1 MGMQNING
9 GLGFAATLDIDDF
22 NVSAD
27 AMERHVR
34 NISTNIQAEAAD
46 MEQSMLSFAQKG
58 AMYIQTYLA
67 GQGMMGLLSSIVQ
80 VRGQF
85 QQLEIAFGTML
96 GSEEKT
102 VMLMNQM
109 ANTAAKTPYD
119 LTGVAEGAK
128 QLLAY
133 GESVDKVNDTL
144 VRLGNIASGLSI
156 PLNDIVYLY
165 GTTMVQG
172 RLYAQDVRQFTGRG
186 IPLVKE
192 LAEMYGKT
200 ANEINDMVSAGK
212 IGFEDVQKVLYKL
225 TNEGGQFYNLMEKQS
240 ASLTGQISNLED
252 AWDSML
258 NRIGNANQ
266 GIFSDGISG
275 ATYLVENYQKIIDIL
290 KAVAL
295 GYGSVKAAIVLNT
308 LATKGYTGVA
318 LVDNTVRAAKVT
330 LMKAEAV
337 LTGETKAQV
346 QAMTAARTA
355 HVASLQAEMTAEEL
369 SNLNMKLRIATI
381 SQLLTAQQQEYLSNL
396 GLTTSSQGYEAAAM
410 QVLSVDQ
417 QLALKKIDLSSKS
430 ALYVTALEGEVAA
443 KRMSATASLEEQ
455 RASVKAAAAR
465 LEEAKQAAVA
475 ANAKVNTLYYE
486 IYMAKQNGETTK
498 VVTLQKKLE
507 AAEENKAISRKAA
520 LAASTDFYTKKK
532 ALEATATR
540 TSTAASAADT
550 SAKASQTAATGI
562 LSSVTHGLSA
572 AFKSLW
578 ATMLANPF
586 TALLS
591 LVGMAISAFM
601 IFKSNEEE
609 TMDAMGEFN
618 NTTGEQIAKLE
629 TYLRIVQSSSAG
641 TKVHKD
647 ALSKINEIAKEY
659 NQTLLT
665 ENDTLDQQEK
675 KYKAITTAIQETT
688 AEKIKAKYTEQALTE
703 MQKANAESLDN
714 LREAAKD
721 ATYKEITETIE
732 IVDGVSVLTNK
743 VVDVA
748 SGSIRGASGAVWDAV
763 ESMAL
768 DAANNLKNLT
778 GEAYTQAF
786 NQSLNNIVAL
796 VQKSTGASDKEMEAF
811 SENLSTY
818 LSSVSKS
825 ANNAQTQIDKVDK
838 QLDLF
843 FSKKPDATN
852 IVSSTDYVSM
862 SFEDLDKK
870 IKENQDEIDKLNAK
884 IIDPKTNPSKLD
896 ALKAK
901 LQELLGLQAQLNGA
915 VTTKTNNLNT
925 DEGIQARI
933 KALREENATLEY
945 GNKKRAE
952 NAKQI
957 LQLQEKMDRNNLTKT
972 KGRGGSRSGSGSAVN
987 SAEQLAQKQLE
998 AQRKLE
1004 DARIAIMQ
1012 DGYEKRKAMLDL
1024 EHKRKLDAIDKEEK
1038 ELEKARKKAGKGS
1051 LTNEEKQNFNERRKI
1066 ETKSYDTQST
1076 KLFDAEIEYRK
1087 KQYDSYWQWVRNVG
1101 VDTANEHFKDLIKEG
1116 TSFSVWVEQQI
1127 SALEAKKSASPGEFT
1142 DADANALNSLSIQKN
1157 EIIGAKSAMDLF
1169 RESLTKSIA
1178 EARTLAEKLQVV
1190 ANMKDKLVNG
1200 EFHLNQDETTTAA
1213 VQINQEDSK
1222 IQEEIQ
1228 NKLLSS
1234 FQTYEEKVTSIKQE
1248 HELLRNEAMKSGNA
1262 ERIKIINESEEEAL
1276 STLNA
1281 EMLKQSDA
1289 WKQLFEDLDALS
1301 ANELASLLKN
1311 IQDQLNNSDLKL
1323 SPVDYKALV
1332 DSLDKAR
1339 NTLIDKNPFKAI
1351 GQFYDSYIAAK
1362 KRLAEA
1368 KANVA
1373 NGKGNDKDV
1382 KEAETDMKKAAKGVT
1397 DSIKKVTDVASD
1409 CGNSLADMF
1418 DALGMDGLA
1427 SSLGTAT
1434 QVMGQLGNAAA
1445 SVGKIMS
1452 GDILGGATGMISA
1465 VTSVVSIFAKLHDAK
1480 YEKRIKSLQDDIDK
1494 LEASYS
1500 RLERAYDNTYWVFT
1514 DAEKQAYEKNLSL
1527 IQKQIDALEQER
1539 QLARKVWD
1547 FGKYATL
1554 TKQINELKDAMSK
1567 AKENGDMFTIYEEQ
1581 KRNLI
1586 QQQADIRQQI
1596 YNEKQ
1601 KKKTDNDRIKEWE
1614 TQIESINQKI
1624 EDLDKQMKET
1634 LAGTSVQSAIETF
1647 GDALVEAYC
1656 KGENAADALGEK
1668 TKEVLKKAVVDA
1680 LKRKFLAKAI
1690 NDAVDYLGEAMQDSV
1705 LTDEERSRFTFM
1717 VQQAGETFNNALA
1730 GIGDWIKNTEETSKD
1745 AATGAVQSLSE
1756 DTGGIIAGRMNA
1768 AIINQ
1773 GEQLA
1778 QLKLIAEYTKVL
1790 QGGGLIRL
1798 ESATVNMDYFNGG
1811 LDKIYAVSVDMT
1823 GIMRQHLEYQAQIAW
1838 NTAHSSETLDKI
1850 LKRMETDNRNSL
1862 LAYGIQ

>member
-266 GIFSDGISG
+266 GILSDGISG

-430 ALYVTALEGEVAA
+430 ALYITALEGEVAA

-550 SAKASQTAATGI
+550 AAKASQTAATGI

-703 MQKANAESLDN
+703 MQKANAESLDD

-796 VQKSTGASDKEMEAF
+796 VQKSTGASDNEMEAF

-843 FSKKPDATN
+843 FGKKPDATN

-870 IKENQDEIDKLNAK
+870 VRENQKDIDNLNQK
-884 IIDPKTNPSKLD
+884 IINPKLKPDQIDELKKKLSECV
-896 ALKAK
+896 ALRDK
-901 LQELLGLQAQLNGA
+901 LNGA
-915 VTTKTNNLNT
+915 VKTKTDNLNT
-925 DEGIQARI
+925 ENAITARI
-933 KALREENATLEY
+933 KQLKDERADVEINSKRYKELDKQIRKLQDKLPDTSKNAD
-945 GNKKRAE
+945 KKRQ
-952 NAKQI
+952 NAADKAQ
-957 LQLQEKMDRNNLTKT
+957 NNSDAL
-972 KGRGGSRSGSGSAVN
+972 V
-987 SAEQLAQKQLE
+987 QKQLE

-1024 EHKRKLDAIDKEEK
+1024 EHKRKIDAIDKEEK

-1051 LTNEEKQNFNERRKI
+1051 LTNEEKQNFNERRNL

-1116 TSFSVWVEQQI
+1116 TSFSAWVEQQI

-1157 EIIGAKSAMDLF
+1157 EITGAKSAMDLF

-1190 ANMKDKLVNG
+1190 ASMKDKLVNG

-1301 ANELASLLKN
+1301 SNELASLLKN

>member
-96 GSEEKT
+96 GSEEKA

-109 ANTAAKTPYD
+109 VNTAARTPFD

-133 GESVDKVNDTL
+133 GESADKVNDTL

-212 IGFEDVQKVLYKL
+212 IGFEDVQKVLNKL

-258 NRIGNANQ
+258 NEIGKANQ
-266 GIFSDGISG
+266 GIFADAISG
-275 ATYLVENYQKIIDIL
+275 ATYMVENYQKIIDIL

-295 GYGSVKAAIVLNT
+295 GYGSVKAGIVLNT

-337 LTGETKAQV
+337 LSGEAKAQV
-346 QAMTAARTA
+346 QAMTAARSA
-355 HVASLQAEMTAEEL
+355 HVASLQAEMSAEEL

-381 SQLLTAQQQEYLSNL
+381 TQLLTAQQQEYLSNL
-396 GLTTSSQGYEAAAM
+396 GLTTSSKGYEAAAL

-443 KRMSATASLEEQ
+443 KRMSASASLEEQ
-455 RASVKAAAAR
+455 RASVKAAAAK

-550 SAKASQTAATGI
+550 AAKASQTAATGI
-562 LSSVTHGLSA
+562 LSTVTHGLSA
-572 AFKSLW
+572 ALKSLW
-578 ATMLANPF
+578 ATMMANPF
-586 TALLS
+586 TALIS

-601 IFKSNEEE
+601 VFKSNEEE
-609 TMDAMGEFN
+609 TVDAMGEFN

-629 TYLRIVQSSSAG
+629 TYLRIVQNSSAG

-659 NQTLLT
+659 NQTLLS

-675 KYKAITTAIQETT
+675 KYKAITAAIQETT
-688 AEKIKAKYTEQALTE
+688 AEKIRAKYTEQAMAD
-703 MQKANAESLDN
+703 MQKENAKSLDD

-721 ATYKEITETIE
+721 ATYKEIQETIE

-748 SGSIRGASGAVWDAV
+748 SGSIRGAYAAVWDAV
-763 ESMAL
+763 EGMAL
-768 DAANNLKNLT
+768 ESANNLKGLT

-786 NQSLNNIVAL
+786 NQSLNNIVSK
-796 VQKSTGASDKEMEAF
+796 VKDSTKATDDEMNGFKESINKYFTDVVNATNKANETISKTDKA
-811 SENLSTY
+811 LSTFY
-818 LSSVSKS
+818 
-825 ANNAQTQIDKVDK
+825 
-838 QLDLF
+838 
-843 FSKKPDATN
+843 SKKPDQKA

-862 SFEDLDKK
+862 AFEDLDKK
-870 IKENQDEIDKLNAK
+870 IRETQSEIDSLNKKVINPKLKPDQVEELKKKLSECIELRDKLNGAIK
-884 IIDPKTNPSKLD
+884 SKTD
-896 ALKAK
+896 
-901 LQELLGLQAQLNGA
+901 
-915 VTTKTNNLNT
+915 NLNT
-925 DEGIQARI
+925 ENSITARI
-933 KALREENATLEY
+933 KQLKDERADVEINSKKYKELSEQIKKLQNKLPDTSKNAD
-945 GNKKRAE
+945 KKQQ
-952 NAKQI
+952 NAADQS
-957 LQLQEKMDRNNLTKT
+957 QNN
-972 KGRGGSRSGSGSAVN
+972 AD
-987 SAEQLAQKQLE
+987 ALAQKQLE
-998 AQRKLE
+998 SQRKLE

-1024 EHKRKLDAIDKEEK
+1024 EHKRNLDAIDKEEK
-1038 ELEKARKKAGKGS
+1038 ELAKARKKAGKGGLS
-1051 LTNEEKQNFNERRKI
+1051 TTEKQDFNERRKL
-1066 ETKSYDTQST
+1066 ETKSYDTAST
-1076 KLFDAEIEYRK
+1076 KLFDSEIEYRK
-1087 KQYDSYWQWVRNVG
+1087 KQYDAYWQWVRNVG

-1127 SALEAKKSASPGEFT
+1127 SALEAKKAASPGEFT
-1142 DADANALNSLSIQKN
+1142 DADANALNSLKIQKN
-1157 EIIGAKSAMDLF
+1157 EITGAKSAMDLF
-1169 RESLTKSIA
+1169 RDSLTKAIG
-1178 EARTLAEKLQVV
+1178 EARTLAEKLQAV
-1190 ANMKDKLVNG
+1190 ADMKERLVNG

-1228 NKLLSS
+1228 TKLLSS

-1262 ERIKIINESEEEAL
+1262 ERIKMINESEEEAL
-1276 STLNA
+1276 SALNA
-1281 EMLKQSDA
+1281 ELLKQSDA
-1289 WKQLFEDLDALS
+1289 WKQLFEDLDSLS
-1301 ANELASLLKN
+1301 ANELASLLQN
-1311 IQDQLNNSDLKL
+1311 IQNQLSNADLKL

-1339 NTLIDKNPFKAI
+1339 ETLISKNPFKAI
-1351 GQFYDSYIAAK
+1351 GQFYDSYVAAK

-1373 NGKGNDKDV
+1373 NGKGTDKEV

-1397 DSIKKVTDVASD
+1397 DSIKKVTDLASD
-1409 CGNSLADMF
+1409 CGDSLAGMF
-1418 DALGMDGLA
+1418 DALGMEGVA
-1427 SSLGTAT
+1427 SGLGTAT
-1434 QVMGQLGNAAA
+1434 QLMGQLGNAAA

-1465 VTSVVSIFAKLHDAK
+1465 VSSVVGIFAKLHDAK

-1500 RLERAYDNTYWVFT
+1500 RLERAYDNTFWVFT
-1514 DAEKQAYEKNLSL
+1514 DEEQQAYNKNLSL

-1547 FGKYATL
+1547 FGKYAQL

-1581 KRNLI
+1581 KKNLI

-1614 TQIESINQKI
+1614 SQIESITQQI

-1656 KGENAADALGEK
+1656 KGEDAADALGEK
-1668 TKEVLKKAVVDA
+1668 TKDVLKKAVVDA

-1717 VQQAGETFNNALA
+1717 VQQAGETFNNALS
-1730 GIGDWIKNTEETSKD
+1730 GIGDWIKDTEETSKD

-1798 ESATVNMDYFNGG
+1798 ETAYVSMDSVNGG
-1811 LDKIYAVSVDMT
+1811 LDKIYTVSIDLQ
-1823 GIMRQHLEYQAQIAW
+1823 GIMKQQLEYQAQIAY
-1838 NTAHSSETLDKI
+1838 NTANSSATLSKI

>member
-266 GIFSDGISG
+266 GILSDGISG

-430 ALYVTALEGEVAA
+430 ALYITALEGEVAA

-550 SAKASQTAATGI
+550 AAKASQTAATGI

-703 MQKANAESLDN
+703 MQKANAESLDD

-796 VQKSTGASDKEMEAF
+796 VQKSTGASDKEIEAF

-838 QLDLF
+838 QLNLF
-843 FSKKPDATN
+843 FGKKPDATK

-870 IKENQDEIDKLNAK
+870 VRENQKDIDNLNQK
-884 IIDPKTNPSKLD
+884 IINPKLKPDQIDELKKKLSECV
-896 ALKAK
+896 ALRDK
-901 LQELLGLQAQLNGA
+901 LNGA
-915 VTTKTNNLNT
+915 VKTKTDNLNT
-925 DEGIQARI
+925 ENAITARI
-933 KALREENATLEY
+933 KQLKDERADVEINSKRYKELDKQIRKLQDKLPDTSKNAD
-945 GNKKRAE
+945 KKRQ
-952 NAKQI
+952 NAADKAQ
-957 LQLQEKMDRNNLTKT
+957 NN
-972 KGRGGSRSGSGSAVN
+972 SDA
-987 SAEQLAQKQLE
+987 LAQKQLE

-1051 LTNEEKQNFNERRKI
+1051 LTNEEKQNFNERRKL

>member
-58 AMYIQTYLA
+58 AMYVQTYLA

-266 GIFSDGISG
+266 GILSDGISG

-430 ALYVTALEGEVAA
+430 ALYITALEGEVAA
-443 KRMSATASLEEQ
+443 KRKSATASLEEQ

-550 SAKASQTAATGI
+550 AAKASQTAATGI

-703 MQKANAESLDN
+703 MQKANAESLDD

-796 VQKSTGASDKEMEAF
+796 VQKSTGASDNEMEAF

-843 FSKKPDATN
+843 FGKKPDATN

-870 IKENQDEIDKLNAK
+870 VRENQKDIDNLNQK
-884 IIDPKTNPSKLD
+884 IINPKLKPDQIDELKKKLSECV
-896 ALKAK
+896 ALRDK
-901 LQELLGLQAQLNGA
+901 LNGA
-915 VTTKTNNLNT
+915 VKTKTDNLNT
-925 DEGIQARI
+925 ENAITARI
-933 KALREENATLEY
+933 KQLKDERADVEINSKRYKELDKQIRKLQDKLPDTSKNAD
-945 GNKKRAE
+945 KKRQ
-952 NAKQI
+952 NAADKAQ
-957 LQLQEKMDRNNLTKT
+957 NN
-972 KGRGGSRSGSGSAVN
+972 SDA
-987 SAEQLAQKQLE
+987 LAQKQLE

-1051 LTNEEKQNFNERRKI
+1051 LTNEEKQNFNERRKL

-1116 TSFSVWVEQQI
+1116 TSFSAWVEQQI

-1157 EIIGAKSAMDLF
+1157 EITGAKSAMDLF

-1190 ANMKDKLVNG
+1190 ASMKDKLVNG

-1248 HELLRNEAMKSGNA
+1248 HELLRNEAMKFGNA

-1301 ANELASLLKN
+1301 SNELASLLKN

>member
-1 MGMQNING
+1 MQNING

-266 GIFSDGISG
+266 GILSDGISG
-275 ATYLVENYQKIIDIL
+275 ATYLVKNYQKIIDIL

-430 ALYVTALEGEVAA
+430 ALYITALEGEVAA

-550 SAKASQTAATGI
+550 AAKASQTAATGI

-703 MQKANAESLDN
+703 MQKANAESLDD

-796 VQKSTGASDKEMEAF
+796 VQKSTGASDNEMEAF

-843 FSKKPDATN
+843 FGKKPDATN

-870 IKENQDEIDKLNAK
+870 VRENQKDIDNLNQK
-884 IIDPKTNPSKLD
+884 IINPKLKPDQIDELKKKLSECV
-896 ALKAK
+896 ALRDK
-901 LQELLGLQAQLNGA
+901 LNGA
-915 VTTKTNNLNT
+915 VKTKTDNLNT
-925 DEGIQARI
+925 ENAITARI
-933 KALREENATLEY
+933 KQLKDERADVEINSKRYKELDKQIRKLQDKLPDTSKNAD
-945 GNKKRAE
+945 KKRQ
-952 NAKQI
+952 NAADKAQ
-957 LQLQEKMDRNNLTKT
+957 NNSDAL
-972 KGRGGSRSGSGSAVN
+972 V
-987 SAEQLAQKQLE
+987 QKQLE

-1024 EHKRKLDAIDKEEK
+1024 EHKRKIDAIDKEEK

-1051 LTNEEKQNFNERRKI
+1051 LTNEEKQNFNERRKL

-1116 TSFSVWVEQQI
+1116 TSFSAWVEQQI

-1157 EIIGAKSAMDLF
+1157 EITGAKSAMDLF

-1190 ANMKDKLVNG
+1190 ASMKDKLVNG

-1301 ANELASLLKN
+1301 SNELASLLKN

>member
-266 GIFSDGISG
+266 GILSDGISG

-430 ALYVTALEGEVAA
+430 ALYITALEGEVAA

-550 SAKASQTAATGI
+550 AAKASQTAATGI

-703 MQKANAESLDN
+703 MQKANAESLDD

-796 VQKSTGASDKEMEAF
+796 VQKSTGASDNEMEAF

-843 FSKKPDATN
+843 FGKKPDATN

-870 IKENQDEIDKLNAK
+870 VRENQKDIDNLNQK
-884 IIDPKTNPSKLD
+884 IINPKLKPDQIDELKKKLSECV
-896 ALKAK
+896 ALRDK
-901 LQELLGLQAQLNGA
+901 LNGA
-915 VTTKTNNLNT
+915 VKTKTDNLNT
-925 DEGIQARI
+925 ENAITARI
-933 KALREENATLEY
+933 KQLKDERADVEINSKRYKELDKQIRKLQDKLPDTSKNAD
-945 GNKKRAE
+945 KKRQ
-952 NAKQI
+952 NAADKAQ
-957 LQLQEKMDRNNLTKT
+957 NNSDAL
-972 KGRGGSRSGSGSAVN
+972 V
-987 SAEQLAQKQLE
+987 QKQLE

-1051 LTNEEKQNFNERRKI
+1051 LTNEEKQNFNERRKL

-1116 TSFSVWVEQQI
+1116 TSFSAWVEQQI

-1157 EIIGAKSAMDLF
+1157 EITGAKSAMDLF

-1190 ANMKDKLVNG
+1190 ASMKDKLVNG

-1301 ANELASLLKN
+1301 SNELASLLKN

-1373 NGKGNDKDV
+1373 NGKGNEKDV

>member
-266 GIFSDGISG
+266 GILSDGISG

-430 ALYVTALEGEVAA
+430 ALYITALEGEVAA

-550 SAKASQTAATGI
+550 AAKASQTAATGI

-703 MQKANAESLDN
+703 MQKANAESLDD

-748 SGSIRGASGAVWDAV
+748 SGSIRGAYGAIWDAV

-768 DAANNLKNLT
+768 DAANNLKHLT

-786 NQSLNNIVAL
+786 NESLNKIIANV
-796 VQKSTGASDKEMEAF
+796 KNSTKASDSEMEAF

-818 LSSVSKS
+818 LSSVSNS
-825 ANNAQTQIDKVDK
+825 AINAQTQIDKVDK
-838 QLDLF
+838 QLNLF
-843 FSKKPDATN
+843 FGKKPDATN

-870 IKENQDEIDKLNAK
+870 VRENQKDIDNLNQK
-884 IIDPKTNPSKLD
+884 IINPKLKPDQIDELKKKLSECV
-896 ALKAK
+896 ALRDK
-901 LQELLGLQAQLNGA
+901 LNGA
-915 VTTKTNNLNT
+915 VKTKTDNLNT
-925 DEGIQARI
+925 ENAITARI
-933 KALREENATLEY
+933 KQLKDERADVEINSKRYKELDKQIRKLQDKLPDTSKNAD
-945 GNKKRAE
+945 KKRQ
-952 NAKQI
+952 NAADKAQ
-957 LQLQEKMDRNNLTKT
+957 NNSDAL
-972 KGRGGSRSGSGSAVN
+972 V
-987 SAEQLAQKQLE
+987 QKQLE

-1051 LTNEEKQNFNERRKI
+1051 LTNEEKQNFNERRKL

-1116 TSFSVWVEQQI
+1116 TSFSAWVEQQI

-1157 EIIGAKSAMDLF
+1157 EITGAKSAMDLF

-1190 ANMKDKLVNG
+1190 ASMKDKLVNG

-1465 VTSVVSIFAKLHDAK
+1465 VTSVVGIFAKLHDAK

-1614 TQIESINQKI
+1614 TQIESINQQI

>member
-96 GSEEKT
+96 GSEEKA

-109 ANTAAKTPYD
+109 VNTAARTPFD

-133 GESVDKVNDTL
+133 GESADKVNDTL

-212 IGFEDVQKVLYKL
+212 IGFEDVQKVLNKL

-258 NRIGNANQ
+258 NEIGKANQ
-266 GIFSDGISG
+266 GIFADAISG
-275 ATYLVENYQKIIDIL
+275 ATYMVENYQKIIDIL

-295 GYGSVKAAIVLNT
+295 GYGSVKAGIVLNT

-337 LTGETKAQV
+337 LSGEAKAQV
-346 QAMTAARTA
+346 QAMTAARSA
-355 HVASLQAEMTAEEL
+355 HVASLQAEMSAEEL

-381 SQLLTAQQQEYLSNL
+381 TQLLTAQQQEYLSNL
-396 GLTTSSQGYEAAAM
+396 GLTTSSKGYEAAAL

-443 KRMSATASLEEQ
+443 KRMSASASLEEQ
-455 RASVKAAAAR
+455 RASVKAAAAK

-550 SAKASQTAATGI
+550 AAKASQTAATGI
-562 LSSVTHGLSA
+562 LSTVTHGLSA
-572 AFKSLW
+572 ALKSLW
-578 ATMLANPF
+578 ATMMANPF
-586 TALLS
+586 TALIS

-601 IFKSNEEE
+601 VFKSNEEE
-609 TMDAMGEFN
+609 TVDAMGEFN

-629 TYLRIVQSSSAG
+629 TYLRIVQNSSAG

-659 NQTLLT
+659 NQTLLS

-675 KYKAITTAIQETT
+675 KYKAITAAIQETT
-688 AEKIKAKYTEQALTE
+688 AEKIRAKYTEQAMAD
-703 MQKANAESLDN
+703 MQKENAKSLDD

-721 ATYKEITETIE
+721 ATYKEIQETIE

-748 SGSIRGASGAVWDAV
+748 SGSIRGASAAVWDAV
-763 ESMAL
+763 EGMAL
-768 DAANNLKNLT
+768 ESANNLKGLT

-786 NQSLNNIVAL
+786 NQSLNNIVSK
-796 VQKSTGASDKEMEAF
+796 VKDSTKATDDEMNGFKESINKYFTDVVNATNKANETISKTDKA
-811 SENLSTY
+811 LSTFY
-818 LSSVSKS
+818 
-825 ANNAQTQIDKVDK
+825 
-838 QLDLF
+838 
-843 FSKKPDATN
+843 SKKPDQKA

-862 SFEDLDKK
+862 AFEDLDKK
-870 IKENQDEIDKLNAK
+870 IRETQSEIDSLNKKVINPKLKPDQVEELKKKLSECIELRDKLNGAIK
-884 IIDPKTNPSKLD
+884 SKTD
-896 ALKAK
+896 
-901 LQELLGLQAQLNGA
+901 
-915 VTTKTNNLNT
+915 NLNT
-925 DEGIQARI
+925 ENSITARI
-933 KALREENATLEY
+933 KQLKDERADVEINSKKYKELSEQIKKLQNKLPDTSKNAD
-945 GNKKRAE
+945 KKQQ
-952 NAKQI
+952 NAADQS
-957 LQLQEKMDRNNLTKT
+957 QNN
-972 KGRGGSRSGSGSAVN
+972 AD
-987 SAEQLAQKQLE
+987 ALAQKQLE
-998 AQRKLE
+998 SQRKLE

-1024 EHKRKLDAIDKEEK
+1024 EHKRNLDAIDKEEK
-1038 ELEKARKKAGKGS
+1038 ELAKARKKAGKGGLS
-1051 LTNEEKQNFNERRKI
+1051 TTEKQDFNERRKL
-1066 ETKSYDTQST
+1066 ETKSYDTAST
-1076 KLFDAEIEYRK
+1076 KLFDSEIEYRK
-1087 KQYDSYWQWVRNVG
+1087 KQYDAYWQWVRNVG

-1127 SALEAKKSASPGEFT
+1127 SALEAKKAASPGEFT
-1142 DADANALNSLSIQKN
+1142 DADANALNSLKIQKN
-1157 EIIGAKSAMDLF
+1157 EITGAKSAMDLF
-1169 RESLTKSIA
+1169 RDSLTKAIG
-1178 EARTLAEKLQVV
+1178 EARTLAEKLQAV
-1190 ANMKDKLVNG
+1190 ADMKERLVNG

-1228 NKLLSS
+1228 TKLLSS

-1262 ERIKIINESEEEAL
+1262 ERIKMINESEEEAL
-1276 STLNA
+1276 SALNA
-1281 EMLKQSDA
+1281 ELLKQSDA
-1289 WKQLFEDLDALS
+1289 WKQLFEDLDSLS
-1301 ANELASLLKN
+1301 ANELASLLQN
-1311 IQDQLNNSDLKL
+1311 IQNQLSNADLKL

-1339 NTLIDKNPFKAI
+1339 ETLISKNPFKAI
-1351 GQFYDSYIAAK
+1351 GQFYDSYVAAK

-1373 NGKGNDKDV
+1373 NGKGTDKEV

-1397 DSIKKVTDVASD
+1397 DSIKKVTDLASD
-1409 CGNSLADMF
+1409 CGDSLAGMF
-1418 DALGMDGLA
+1418 DALGMDSVA
-1427 SSLGTAT
+1427 SGLGTAT
-1434 QVMGQLGNAAA
+1434 QLMGQLGNAAA

-1465 VTSVVSIFAKLHDAK
+1465 VSSVVGIFAKLHDAK

-1500 RLERAYDNTYWVFT
+1500 RLERAYDNTFWVFT
-1514 DAEKQAYEKNLSL
+1514 DEEQQAYNKNLSL

-1547 FGKYATL
+1547 FGKYAQL

-1581 KRNLI
+1581 KKNLI

-1614 TQIESINQKI
+1614 SQIESITQQI

-1656 KGENAADALGEK
+1656 KGEDAADALGEK
-1668 TKEVLKKAVVDA
+1668 TKDVLKKAVVDA

-1730 GIGDWIKNTEETSKD
+1730 GIGDWIKDTEETSKD

-1798 ESATVNMDYFNGG
+1798 ETAYVSMDSVNGG
-1811 LDKIYAVSVDMT
+1811 LDKIYTVSIDLQ
-1823 GIMRQHLEYQAQIAW
+1823 GIMKQQLEYQAQIAY
-1838 NTAHSSETLDKI
+1838 NTANSSATLSKI

>member
-266 GIFSDGISG
+266 GILSDGISG

-430 ALYVTALEGEVAA
+430 ALYITALEGEVAA

-550 SAKASQTAATGI
+550 AAKASQTAATGI

-703 MQKANAESLDN
+703 MQKANAESLDD

-796 VQKSTGASDKEMEAF
+796 VQKSTGASDNEMEAF

-843 FSKKPDATN
+843 FGKKPDATN

-870 IKENQDEIDKLNAK
+870 VRENQKDIDNLNQK
-884 IIDPKTNPSKLD
+884 IINPKLKPDQIDELKKKLSECV
-896 ALKAK
+896 ALRDK
-901 LQELLGLQAQLNGA
+901 LNGA
-915 VTTKTNNLNT
+915 VKTKTDNLNT
-925 DEGIQARI
+925 ENAITARI
-933 KALREENATLEY
+933 KQLKDERADVEINSKRYKELDKQIRKLQDKLPDTSKNAD
-945 GNKKRAE
+945 KKRQ
-952 NAKQI
+952 NAADKAQ
-957 LQLQEKMDRNNLTKT
+957 NNSDAL
-972 KGRGGSRSGSGSAVN
+972 V
-987 SAEQLAQKQLE
+987 QKQLE

-1024 EHKRKLDAIDKEEK
+1024 EHKRKIDAIDKEEK

-1051 LTNEEKQNFNERRKI
+1051 LTNEEKQNFNERRKL

-1157 EIIGAKSAMDLF
+1157 EITGAKSAMDLF

-1190 ANMKDKLVNG
+1190 ASMKDKLVNG

-1301 ANELASLLKN
+1301 SNELASLLKN

>member
-96 GSEEKT
+96 GSEEKA

-109 ANTAAKTPYD
+109 VNTAARTPFD

-133 GESVDKVNDTL
+133 GESADKVNDTL

-212 IGFEDVQKVLYKL
+212 IGFEDVQKVLNKL

-258 NRIGNANQ
+258 NEIGKANQ
-266 GIFSDGISG
+266 GIFADAISG
-275 ATYLVENYQKIIDIL
+275 ATYMVENYQKIIDIL

-295 GYGSVKAAIVLNT
+295 GYGSVKAGIVLNT

-337 LTGETKAQV
+337 LSGEAKAQV
-346 QAMTAARTA
+346 QAMTAARSA
-355 HVASLQAEMTAEEL
+355 HVASLQAEMSAEEL

-381 SQLLTAQQQEYLSNL
+381 TQLLTAQQQEYLSNL
-396 GLTTSSQGYEAAAM
+396 GLTTSSKGYEAAAL

-443 KRMSATASLEEQ
+443 KRMSASASLEEQ
-455 RASVKAAAAR
+455 RASVKAAAAK

-550 SAKASQTAATGI
+550 AAKASQTAATGI
-562 LSSVTHGLSA
+562 LSTVTHGLSA
-572 AFKSLW
+572 ALKSLW
-578 ATMLANPF
+578 ATMMANPF

-601 IFKSNEEE
+601 VFKTNEEE
-609 TMDAMGEFN
+609 TVDAMGEFN

-659 NQTLLT
+659 NQTLLS

-675 KYKAITTAIQETT
+675 KYKAITAAIQETT
-688 AEKIKAKYTEQALTE
+688 AEKIRAKYTEQAMAD
-703 MQKANAESLDN
+703 MQKENAKSLDDF
-714 LREAAKD
+714 REAAKD
-721 ATYKEITETIE
+721 ATYKEIQETIE

-748 SGSIRGASGAVWDAV
+748 SGSIRGASAAVWDAV
-763 ESMAL
+763 EGMAL
-768 DAANNLKNLT
+768 ESANNLKGLT

-786 NQSLNNIVAL
+786 NQSLNNIVSL
-796 VQKSTGASDKEMEAF
+796 VQKSTGASDKEIEAF
-811 SENLSTY
+811 SENISNY
-818 LSSVSKS
+818 LSNVTNS
-825 ANNAQTQIDKVDK
+825 ANKAQSQIDKVDR
-838 QLDLF
+838 QLNLF
-843 FSKKPDATN
+843 FGKKPETN
-852 IVSSTDYVSM
+852 NIASSTDYVSM

-870 IKENQDEIDKLNAK
+870 IRETQKDIDNLNKK
-884 IIDPKTNPSKLD
+884 IINPK
-896 ALKAK
+896 LKQDQVDELKKK
-901 LQELLGLQAQLNGA
+901 LQECVSLRDKLNGA
-915 VTTKTNNLNT
+915 VQKKTEKLDSNEEIQNRIKTLT
-925 DEGIQARI
+925 DEYNRTSYQNPQ
-933 KALREENATLEY
+933 E
-945 GNKKRAE
+945 AE
-952 NAKQI
+952 RLKKQI
-957 LQLQEKMDRNNLTKT
+957 KSLQKILEKHSLNYEKKSEKQADQSQNN
-972 KGRGGSRSGSGSAVN
+972 AD
-987 SAEQLAQKQLE
+987 ALAQKQLE
-998 AQRKLE
+998 SQRKLE

-1024 EHKRKLDAIDKEEK
+1024 EHKRNLDAIDKEEK
-1038 ELEKARKKAGKGS
+1038 ELAKARKKAGKGGLS
-1051 LTNEEKQNFNERRKI
+1051 TTEKQDFNERRKL
-1066 ETKSYDTQST
+1066 ETKSYDTEST
-1076 KLFDAEIEYRK
+1076 KLFDSEIEYRK
-1087 KQYDSYWQWVRNVG
+1087 KQYDAYWQWVRNVG

-1127 SALEAKKSASPGEFT
+1127 SALEAKKAASPGEFT
-1142 DADANALNSLSIQKN
+1142 DADANALNSLKIQKN
-1157 EIIGAKSAMDLF
+1157 EITGAKSAMDLF
-1169 RESLTKSIA
+1169 RDSLTKAIG
-1178 EARTLAEKLQVV
+1178 EARTLAEKLQAV
-1190 ANMKDKLVNG
+1190 ADMKERLVNG

-1228 NKLLSS
+1228 TKLLSS

-1262 ERIKIINESEEEAL
+1262 ERIKMINESEEEAL
-1276 STLNA
+1276 SALNA
-1281 EMLKQSDA
+1281 ELLKQSDA
-1289 WKQLFEDLDALS
+1289 WKQLFEDLDSLS
-1301 ANELASLLKN
+1301 ANELASLLQN
-1311 IQDQLNNSDLKL
+1311 IQKQLSNADLKL

-1339 NTLIDKNPFKAI
+1339 ETLISKNPFKAI
-1351 GQFYDSYIAAK
+1351 GQFYDSYVAAK

-1373 NGKGNDKDV
+1373 NGKGTDKEV

-1397 DSIKKVTDVASD
+1397 DSIKKVTDIASD
-1409 CGNSLADMF
+1409 CGDSLAGMF
-1418 DALGMDGLA
+1418 DALGMDGVA
-1427 SSLGTAT
+1427 SGLGTAT
-1434 QVMGQLGNAAA
+1434 QLMGQLGNAAA

-1465 VTSVVSIFAKLHDAK
+1465 VSSVVGIFAKLHDAK

-1500 RLERAYDNTYWVFT
+1500 RLERAYDNTFWVFT
-1514 DAEKQAYEKNLSL
+1514 DEEQQAYNKNLSL

-1547 FGKYATL
+1547 FGKYAQL

-1581 KRNLI
+1581 KKNLI

-1614 TQIESINQKI
+1614 SQIESITQQI

-1656 KGENAADALGEK
+1656 KGEDAADALGEK
-1668 TKEVLKKAVVDA
+1668 TKDVLKKAVVDA

-1730 GIGDWIKNTEETSKD
+1730 GIGDWIKDTEETSKD

-1798 ESATVNMDYFNGG
+1798 ETAYVSMDSVNGG
-1811 LDKIYAVSVDMT
+1811 LDKIYTVSIDLQ
-1823 GIMRQHLEYQAQIAW
+1823 GIMKQQLEYQAQIAY
-1838 NTAHSSETLDKI
+1838 NTANSSATLNKI

>member
-1 MGMQNING
+1 MQNING

-266 GIFSDGISG
+266 GILSDGISG

-430 ALYVTALEGEVAA
+430 ALYITALEGEVAA

-550 SAKASQTAATGI
+550 AAKASQTAATGI

-703 MQKANAESLDN
+703 MQKANAESLDD

-796 VQKSTGASDKEMEAF
+796 VQKSTGASDNEMEAF

-843 FSKKPDATN
+843 FGKKPDATN

-870 IKENQDEIDKLNAK
+870 VRENQKDIDNLNQK
-884 IIDPKTNPSKLD
+884 IINPKLKPDQIDELKKKLSECV
-896 ALKAK
+896 ALRDK
-901 LQELLGLQAQLNGA
+901 LNGA
-915 VTTKTNNLNT
+915 VKTKTDNLNT
-925 DEGIQARI
+925 ENAITARI
-933 KALREENATLEY
+933 KQLKDERADVEINSKRYKELDKQIRKLQDKLPDTSKNAD
-945 GNKKRAE
+945 KKRQ
-952 NAKQI
+952 NAADKAQ
-957 LQLQEKMDRNNLTKT
+957 NNSDAL
-972 KGRGGSRSGSGSAVN
+972 V
-987 SAEQLAQKQLE
+987 QKQLE

-1024 EHKRKLDAIDKEEK
+1024 EHKRKIDAIDKEEK

-1051 LTNEEKQNFNERRKI
+1051 LTNEEKQNFNERRKL

-1157 EIIGAKSAMDLF
+1157 EITGAKSAMDLF

-1190 ANMKDKLVNG
+1190 ASMKDKLVNG

-1301 ANELASLLKN
+1301 SNELASLLKN

-1756 DTGGIIAGRMNA
+1756 DTGGIIAGRINA

>member
-1 MGMQNING
+1 MQNING

-266 GIFSDGISG
+266 GILSDGISG

-430 ALYVTALEGEVAA
+430 ALYITALEGEVAA

-550 SAKASQTAATGI
+550 AAKASQTAATGI

-703 MQKANAESLDN
+703 MQKANAESLDD

-796 VQKSTGASDKEMEAF
+796 VQKSTGASDNEMEAF

-843 FSKKPDATN
+843 FGKKPDATN

-870 IKENQDEIDKLNAK
+870 VRENQKDIDNLNQK
-884 IIDPKTNPSKLD
+884 IINPKLKPDQIDELKKKLSECV
-896 ALKAK
+896 ALRDK
-901 LQELLGLQAQLNGA
+901 LNGA
-915 VTTKTNNLNT
+915 VKTKTDNLNT
-925 DEGIQARI
+925 ENAITARI
-933 KALREENATLEY
+933 KQLKDERADVEINSKRYKELDKQIRKLQDKLPDTSKNAD
-945 GNKKRAE
+945 KKRQ
-952 NAKQI
+952 NAADKAQ
-957 LQLQEKMDRNNLTKT
+957 NNSDAL
-972 KGRGGSRSGSGSAVN
+972 V
-987 SAEQLAQKQLE
+987 QKQLE

-1024 EHKRKLDAIDKEEK
+1024 EHKRKIDAIDKEEK

-1051 LTNEEKQNFNERRKI
+1051 LTNEEKQNFNERRKL

-1116 TSFSVWVEQQI
+1116 TSFSAWVEQQI

-1157 EIIGAKSAMDLF
+1157 EITGAKSAMDLF

-1190 ANMKDKLVNG
+1190 ASMKDKLVNG

-1301 ANELASLLKN
+1301 SNELASLLKN

>member
-266 GIFSDGISG
+266 GILSDGISG

-430 ALYVTALEGEVAA
+430 ALYITALEGEVAA

-550 SAKASQTAATGI
+550 AAKASQTAATGI

-703 MQKANAESLDN
+703 MQKANAESLDD

-796 VQKSTGASDKEMEAF
+796 VQKSTGASDNEMEAF

-843 FSKKPDATN
+843 FGKKPDATN

-870 IKENQDEIDKLNAK
+870 VRENQKDIDNLNQK
-884 IIDPKTNPSKLD
+884 IINPKLKPDQIDELKKKLSECV
-896 ALKAK
+896 ALRDK
-901 LQELLGLQAQLNGA
+901 LNGA
-915 VTTKTNNLNT
+915 VKTKTDNLNT
-925 DEGIQARI
+925 ENAITARI
-933 KALREENATLEY
+933 KQLKDERADVEINSKRYKELDKQIRKLQDKLPDTSKNAD
-945 GNKKRAE
+945 KKRQ
-952 NAKQI
+952 NAADKAQ
-957 LQLQEKMDRNNLTKT
+957 NNSDAL
-972 KGRGGSRSGSGSAVN
+972 V
-987 SAEQLAQKQLE
+987 QKQLE

-1024 EHKRKLDAIDKEEK
+1024 EHKRKIDAIDKEEK

-1051 LTNEEKQNFNERRKI
+1051 LTNEEKQNFNERRKL

-1116 TSFSVWVEQQI
+1116 TSFSAWVEQQI

-1157 EIIGAKSAMDLF
+1157 EITGAKSAMDLF

-1190 ANMKDKLVNG
+1190 ASMKDKLVNG

-1301 ANELASLLKN
+1301 SNELASLLKN

>member
-266 GIFSDGISG
+266 GILSDGISG

-430 ALYVTALEGEVAA
+430 ALYITALEGEVAA

-550 SAKASQTAATGI
+550 AAKASQTAATGI

-703 MQKANAESLDN
+703 MQKANAESLDD

-796 VQKSTGASDKEMEAF
+796 VQKSTGASDNEMEAF

-843 FSKKPDATN
+843 FGKKPDATN

-870 IKENQDEIDKLNAK
+870 VRENQKDIDNLNQK
-884 IIDPKTNPSKLD
+884 IINPKLKPDQIDELKKKLSECV
-896 ALKAK
+896 ALRDK
-901 LQELLGLQAQLNGA
+901 LNGA
-915 VTTKTNNLNT
+915 VKTKTDNLNT
-925 DEGIQARI
+925 ENAITARI
-933 KALREENATLEY
+933 KQLKDERADVEINSKRYKELDKQIRKLQDKLPDTSKNAD
-945 GNKKRAE
+945 KKRQ
-952 NAKQI
+952 NAADKAQ
-957 LQLQEKMDRNNLTKT
+957 NNSDAL
-972 KGRGGSRSGSGSAVN
+972 V
-987 SAEQLAQKQLE
+987 QKQLE

-1024 EHKRKLDAIDKEEK
+1024 EHKRKIDAIDKEEK

-1051 LTNEEKQNFNERRKI
+1051 LTNEEKQNFNERRKL

-1116 TSFSVWVEQQI
+1116 TSFSAWVEQQI

-1157 EIIGAKSAMDLF
+1157 EITGAKSAMDLF

-1190 ANMKDKLVNG
+1190 ASMKDKLVNG

-1465 VTSVVSIFAKLHDAK
+1465 VTSVVGIFAKLHDAK

-1547 FGKYATL
+1547 FGKYAKL

-1614 TQIESINQKI
+1614 TQIESINQQI

>member
-550 SAKASQTAATGI
+550 AAKASQTAATGI

-703 MQKANAESLDN
+703 MQKANAESLDD

-748 SGSIRGASGAVWDAV
+748 SGSIRGAYGAVWDAV

-768 DAANNLKNLT
+768 DAANNLKHLT

-786 NQSLNNIVAL
+786 NESLNKIIANV
-796 VQKSTGASDKEMEAF
+796 KNSTKASDSEMEAF

-818 LSSVSKS
+818 LSSVSNS
-825 ANNAQTQIDKVDK
+825 AINAQTQIDKVDK
-838 QLDLF
+838 QLNLF
-843 FSKKPDATN
+843 FGKKPDATN

-870 IKENQDEIDKLNAK
+870 VRENQKDIDNLNQK
-884 IIDPKTNPSKLD
+884 IINPKLKPDQIDELKKKLSECV
-896 ALKAK
+896 ALRDK
-901 LQELLGLQAQLNGA
+901 LNGA
-915 VTTKTNNLNT
+915 VKTKTDNLNT
-925 DEGIQARI
+925 ENAITARI
-933 KALREENATLEY
+933 KQLKDERADVEINSKKYKELDKQIRKLQDKLPDTSKNAD
-945 GNKKRAE
+945 KKRQ
-952 NAKQI
+952 NAADKAQ
-957 LQLQEKMDRNNLTKT
+957 NN
-972 KGRGGSRSGSGSAVN
+972 SDA
-987 SAEQLAQKQLE
+987 LAQKQLE

-1051 LTNEEKQNFNERRKI
+1051 LTNEEKQNFNERRKL

-1157 EIIGAKSAMDLF
+1157 EITGAKSAMDLF

-1190 ANMKDKLVNG
+1190 ASMKDKLVNG

-1614 TQIESINQKI
+1614 TQIESINQQI

>member
-1 MGMQNING
+1 MQNING

-266 GIFSDGISG
+266 GILSDGISG

-430 ALYVTALEGEVAA
+430 ALYITALEGEVAA

-550 SAKASQTAATGI
+550 AAKASQTAATGI

-703 MQKANAESLDN
+703 MQKANAESLDD

-748 SGSIRGASGAVWDAV
+748 SGSIRGAYGAVWDAV

-786 NQSLNNIVAL
+786 NESLNKIIANV
-796 VQKSTGASDKEMEAF
+796 KNSTKASDSEMEAF

-818 LSSVSKS
+818 LSSVSNS
-825 ANNAQTQIDKVDK
+825 AINAQTQIDKVDK
-838 QLDLF
+838 QLNLF
-843 FSKKPDATN
+843 FGKKPDATK

-870 IKENQDEIDKLNAK
+870 VRENQKDIDNLNQK
-884 IIDPKTNPSKLD
+884 IINPKLKPDQIDELKKKLSECV
-896 ALKAK
+896 ALRDK
-901 LQELLGLQAQLNGA
+901 LNGA
-915 VTTKTNNLNT
+915 VKTKTDNLNT
-925 DEGIQARI
+925 ENAITARI
-933 KALREENATLEY
+933 KQLKDERADVEINSKRYKELDKQIRKLQDKLPDTSKNAD
-945 GNKKRAE
+945 KKRQ
-952 NAKQI
+952 NAADKAQ
-957 LQLQEKMDRNNLTKT
+957 NN
-972 KGRGGSRSGSGSAVN
+972 SDA
-987 SAEQLAQKQLE
+987 LAQKQLE

-1051 LTNEEKQNFNERRKI
+1051 LTNEEKQNFNERRKL

-1116 TSFSVWVEQQI
+1116 TSFSAWVEQQI

-1157 EIIGAKSAMDLF
+1157 EITGAKSAMDLF

-1527 IQKQIDALEQER
+1527 IQKHIDALEQER

>member
-266 GIFSDGISG
+266 GILSDGISG

-430 ALYVTALEGEVAA
+430 ALYITALEGEVAA

-550 SAKASQTAATGI
+550 AAKASQTAATGI

-703 MQKANAESLDN
+703 MQKANAESLDD

-748 SGSIRGASGAVWDAV
+748 SGSIRGAYGAVWDAV

-768 DAANNLKNLT
+768 DAANNLKHLT

-786 NQSLNNIVAL
+786 NESLNKIIANV
-796 VQKSTGASDKEMEAF
+796 KNSTKASDSEMEAF

-818 LSSVSKS
+818 LSSVSNS
-825 ANNAQTQIDKVDK
+825 AINAQTQIDKVDK
-838 QLDLF
+838 QLNLF
-843 FSKKPDATN
+843 FGKKPDATN

-870 IKENQDEIDKLNAK
+870 VRENQKDIDNLNQK
-884 IIDPKTNPSKLD
+884 IINPKLKPDQIDELKKKLSECV
-896 ALKAK
+896 ALRDK
-901 LQELLGLQAQLNGA
+901 LNGA
-915 VTTKTNNLNT
+915 VKTKTDNLNT
-925 DEGIQARI
+925 ENAITARI
-933 KALREENATLEY
+933 KQLKDERADVEINSKRYKELDKQIRKLQDKLPDTSKNAD
-945 GNKKRAE
+945 KKRQ
-952 NAKQI
+952 NAADKAQ
-957 LQLQEKMDRNNLTKT
+957 NN
-972 KGRGGSRSGSGSAVN
+972 SDA
-987 SAEQLAQKQLE
+987 LAQKQLE

-1051 LTNEEKQNFNERRKI
+1051 LTNEEKQNFNERRKL

-1116 TSFSVWVEQQI
+1116 TSFSAWVEQQI

-1157 EIIGAKSAMDLF
+1157 EITGAKSAMDLF

-1190 ANMKDKLVNG
+1190 ASMKDKLVNG

-1332 DSLDKAR
+1332 DSLDNAR

>member
-266 GIFSDGISG
+266 GILSDGISG

-430 ALYVTALEGEVAA
+430 ALYITALEGEVAA

-550 SAKASQTAATGI
+550 AAKASQTAATGI

-703 MQKANAESLDN
+703 MQKANAESLDD

-796 VQKSTGASDKEMEAF
+796 VQKSTGASDNEMEAF

-843 FSKKPDATN
+843 FGKKPDATN

-870 IKENQDEIDKLNAK
+870 VRENQKDIDNLNQK
-884 IIDPKTNPSKLD
+884 IINPKLKPDQIDELKKKLSECV
-896 ALKAK
+896 ALRDK
-901 LQELLGLQAQLNGA
+901 LNGA
-915 VTTKTNNLNT
+915 VKTKTDNLNT
-925 DEGIQARI
+925 ENAITARI
-933 KALREENATLEY
+933 KQLKDERADVEINSKRYKELDKQIRKLQDKLPDTSKNAD
-945 GNKKRAE
+945 KKRQ
-952 NAKQI
+952 NAADKAQ
-957 LQLQEKMDRNNLTKT
+957 NNSDAL
-972 KGRGGSRSGSGSAVN
+972 V
-987 SAEQLAQKQLE
+987 QKQLE

-1024 EHKRKLDAIDKEEK
+1024 EHKRKIDAIDKEEK

-1051 LTNEEKQNFNERRKI
+1051 LTNEEKQNFNERRKL

-1116 TSFSVWVEQQI
+1116 TSFSAWVEQQI

-1157 EIIGAKSAMDLF
+1157 EITGAKSAMDLF

-1190 ANMKDKLVNG
+1190 ASMKDKLVNG

-1465 VTSVVSIFAKLHDAK
+1465 VTSVVGIFAKLHDAK

-1614 TQIESINQKI
+1614 TQIESINQQI

>member
-550 SAKASQTAATGI
+550 AAKASQTAATGI

-703 MQKANAESLDN
+703 MQKANAESLDD
-714 LREAAKD
+714 LKEAAKD

-748 SGSIRGASGAVWDAV
+748 SGSIRGAYGAVWDAV

-768 DAANNLKNLT
+768 DAANNLKHLT

-786 NQSLNNIVAL
+786 NESLNKIIANV
-796 VQKSTGASDKEMEAF
+796 KNSTKASDSEMEAF

-818 LSSVSKS
+818 LSSVSNS
-825 ANNAQTQIDKVDK
+825 AINAQTQIDKVDK
-838 QLDLF
+838 QLNLF
-843 FSKKPDATN
+843 FGKKPDATN

-870 IKENQDEIDKLNAK
+870 VRENQKDIDNLNQK
-884 IIDPKTNPSKLD
+884 IINPKLKPDQIDELKKKLSECV
-896 ALKAK
+896 ALRDK
-901 LQELLGLQAQLNGA
+901 LNGA
-915 VTTKTNNLNT
+915 VKTKTDNLNT
-925 DEGIQARI
+925 ENAITARI
-933 KALREENATLEY
+933 KQLKDERADVEINSKKYKELDKQIRKLQDKLPDTSKNAD
-945 GNKKRAE
+945 KKRQ
-952 NAKQI
+952 NAADKAQ
-957 LQLQEKMDRNNLTKT
+957 NN
-972 KGRGGSRSGSGSAVN
+972 SDA
-987 SAEQLAQKQLE
+987 LAQKQLE

-1051 LTNEEKQNFNERRKI
+1051 LTNEEKQNFNERRKL

-1157 EIIGAKSAMDLF
+1157 EITGAKSAMDLF

-1190 ANMKDKLVNG
+1190 ASMKDKLVNG

-1614 TQIESINQKI
+1614 TQIESINQQI

>member
-1 MGMQNING
+1 MQNING

-266 GIFSDGISG
+266 GILSDGISG

-430 ALYVTALEGEVAA
+430 ALYITALEGEVAA

-550 SAKASQTAATGI
+550 AAKASQTAATGI

-703 MQKANAESLDN
+703 MQKANAESLDD

-748 SGSIRGASGAVWDAV
+748 SGSIRGAYGAVWDAV

-768 DAANNLKNLT
+768 DAANNLKHLT

-786 NQSLNNIVAL
+786 NESLNKIIANV
-796 VQKSTGASDKEMEAF
+796 KNSTKASDSEMEAF

-818 LSSVSKS
+818 LSSVSNS
-825 ANNAQTQIDKVDK
+825 AINAQTQIDKVDK

-843 FSKKPDATN
+843 FGKKPDATN

-870 IKENQDEIDKLNAK
+870 VRENQKDIDNLNQK
-884 IIDPKTNPSKLD
+884 IINPKLKPDQIDELKKKLSECV
-896 ALKAK
+896 ALRDK
-901 LQELLGLQAQLNGA
+901 LNGA
-915 VTTKTNNLNT
+915 VKTKTDNLNT
-925 DEGIQARI
+925 ENAITARI
-933 KALREENATLEY
+933 KQLKDERADVEINSKRYKELDKQIRKLQDKLPDTSKNAD
-945 GNKKRAE
+945 KKRQ
-952 NAKQI
+952 NAADKAQ
-957 LQLQEKMDRNNLTKT
+957 NNSDAL
-972 KGRGGSRSGSGSAVN
+972 V
-987 SAEQLAQKQLE
+987 QKQLE

-1024 EHKRKLDAIDKEEK
+1024 EHKRKIDAIDKEEK

-1051 LTNEEKQNFNERRKI
+1051 LTNEEKQNFNERRKL

-1116 TSFSVWVEQQI
+1116 TSFSAWVEQQI

-1157 EIIGAKSAMDLF
+1157 EITGAKSAMDLF

-1190 ANMKDKLVNG
+1190 ASMKDKLVNG

-1301 ANELASLLKN
+1301 SNELASLLKN

>member
-96 GSEEKT
+96 GSEEKA

-109 ANTAAKTPYD
+109 VNTAARTPFD

-133 GESVDKVNDTL
+133 GESADKVNDTL

-212 IGFEDVQKVLYKL
+212 IGFEDVQKVLNKL

-258 NRIGNANQ
+258 NEIGKANQ
-266 GIFSDGISG
+266 GIFADAISG
-275 ATYLVENYQKIIDIL
+275 ATYMVENYQKIIDIL

-295 GYGSVKAAIVLNT
+295 GYGSVKAGIVLNT

-337 LTGETKAQV
+337 LSGEAKAQV
-346 QAMTAARTA
+346 QAMTAARSA
-355 HVASLQAEMTAEEL
+355 HVASLQAEMSAEEL

-381 SQLLTAQQQEYLSNL
+381 TQLLTAQQQEYLSNL
-396 GLTTSSQGYEAAAM
+396 GLTTSSKGYEAAAL

-443 KRMSATASLEEQ
+443 KRMSASASLEEQ
-455 RASVKAAAAR
+455 RASVKAAAAK

-550 SAKASQTAATGI
+550 AAKASQTAATGI
-562 LSSVTHGLSA
+562 LSTVTHGLSA
-572 AFKSLW
+572 ALKSLW
-578 ATMLANPF
+578 ATMMANPF

-601 IFKSNEEE
+601 VFKSNEEE
-609 TMDAMGEFN
+609 TVDAMGEFN

-629 TYLRIVQSSSAG
+629 TYLRIVQNSSAG

-659 NQTLLT
+659 NQTLLS

-675 KYKAITTAIQETT
+675 KYKAITAAIQETT
-688 AEKIKAKYTEQALTE
+688 AEKIRAKYTEQAMAD
-703 MQKANAESLDN
+703 MQKENAKSLDD

-721 ATYKEITETIE
+721 ATYKEIQETIE

-748 SGSIRGASGAVWDAV
+748 SGSIRGAYAAVWDAV
-763 ESMAL
+763 EGMAL
-768 DAANNLKNLT
+768 ESANNLKGLT

-786 NQSLNNIVAL
+786 NQSLNNIVSK
-796 VQKSTGASDKEMEAF
+796 VKDSTKATDDEMNGFKESINKYFTDVVNATNKANETISKTDKA
-811 SENLSTY
+811 LSTFY
-818 LSSVSKS
+818 
-825 ANNAQTQIDKVDK
+825 
-838 QLDLF
+838 
-843 FSKKPDATN
+843 SKKPDQKA

-862 SFEDLDKK
+862 AFEDLDKK
-870 IKENQDEIDKLNAK
+870 IRETQSEIDSLNKKVINPKLKPDQVEELKKKLSECIELRDKLNGAIK
-884 IIDPKTNPSKLD
+884 SKTD
-896 ALKAK
+896 
-901 LQELLGLQAQLNGA
+901 
-915 VTTKTNNLNT
+915 NLNT
-925 DEGIQARI
+925 ENSITARI
-933 KALREENATLEY
+933 KQLKDERADVEINSKKYKELSEQIKKLQNKLPDTSKNAD
-945 GNKKRAE
+945 KKQQ
-952 NAKQI
+952 NAADQS
-957 LQLQEKMDRNNLTKT
+957 QNN
-972 KGRGGSRSGSGSAVN
+972 AD
-987 SAEQLAQKQLE
+987 ALAQKQLE
-998 AQRKLE
+998 SQRKLE

-1024 EHKRKLDAIDKEEK
+1024 EHKRNLDAIDKEEK
-1038 ELEKARKKAGKGS
+1038 ELAKARKKAGKGGLS
-1051 LTNEEKQNFNERRKI
+1051 TTEKQDFNERRKL
-1066 ETKSYDTQST
+1066 ETKSYDTEST
-1076 KLFDAEIEYRK
+1076 KLFDSEIEYRK
-1087 KQYDSYWQWVRNVG
+1087 KQYDAYWQWVRNVG

-1116 TSFSVWVEQQI
+1116 TSFSFWVEQQI
-1127 SALEAKKSASPGEFT
+1127 SALEAKKAASPGEFT
-1142 DADANALNSLSIQKN
+1142 DADANALNSLKIQKN
-1157 EIIGAKSAMDLF
+1157 EITGAKSAMDLF
-1169 RESLTKSIA
+1169 RDSLTKAIG
-1178 EARTLAEKLQVV
+1178 EARTLAEKLQAV
-1190 ANMKDKLVNG
+1190 ADMKERLVNG

-1228 NKLLSS
+1228 TKLLSS

-1262 ERIKIINESEEEAL
+1262 ERIKMINESEEEAL
-1276 STLNA
+1276 SALNA
-1281 EMLKQSDA
+1281 ELLKQSDA
-1289 WKQLFEDLDALS
+1289 WKQLFEDLDSLS
-1301 ANELASLLKN
+1301 ANELASLLQN
-1311 IQDQLNNSDLKL
+1311 IQNQLSNADLKL

-1339 NTLIDKNPFKAI
+1339 ETLISKNPFKAI
-1351 GQFYDSYIAAK
+1351 GQFYDSFVAAK

-1373 NGKGNDKDV
+1373 NGKGTDKEV

-1397 DSIKKVTDVASD
+1397 DSIKKVTDLASD
-1409 CGNSLADMF
+1409 CGDSLAGMF
-1418 DALGMDGLA
+1418 DALGMEGVA
-1427 SSLGTAT
+1427 SGLGTAT
-1434 QVMGQLGNAAA
+1434 QLMGQLGNAAA

-1465 VTSVVSIFAKLHDAK
+1465 VSSVVGIFAKLHDAK

-1500 RLERAYDNTYWVFT
+1500 RLERAYDNTFWVFT
-1514 DAEKQAYEKNLSL
+1514 DEEQQAYNKNLSL

-1547 FGKYATL
+1547 FGKYAQL

-1581 KRNLI
+1581 KKNLI

-1614 TQIESINQKI
+1614 SQIESITQQI

-1656 KGENAADALGEK
+1656 KGEDAADALGEK
-1668 TKEVLKKAVVDA
+1668 TKDVLKKAVVDA

-1730 GIGDWIKNTEETSKD
+1730 GIGDWIKDTEETSKD

-1798 ESATVNMDYFNGG
+1798 ETAYVSMDSVNGG
-1811 LDKIYAVSVDMT
+1811 LDKIYTVSIDLQ
-1823 GIMRQHLEYQAQIAW
+1823 GIMKQQLEYQAQIAY
-1838 NTAHSSETLDKI
+1838 NTANSSATLSKI

>member
-266 GIFSDGISG
+266 GILSDGISG

-430 ALYVTALEGEVAA
+430 ALYITALEGEVAA

-550 SAKASQTAATGI
+550 AAKASQTAATGI

-703 MQKANAESLDN
+703 MQKANAESLDD

-796 VQKSTGASDKEMEAF
+796 VQKSTGASDNEMEAF

-843 FSKKPDATN
+843 FGKKPDATN

-870 IKENQDEIDKLNAK
+870 VRENQKDIDNLNQK
-884 IIDPKTNPSKLD
+884 IINPKLKPDQIDELKKKLSECV
-896 ALKAK
+896 ALRDK
-901 LQELLGLQAQLNGA
+901 LNGA
-915 VTTKTNNLNT
+915 VKTKTDNLNT
-925 DEGIQARI
+925 ENAITARI
-933 KALREENATLEY
+933 KQLKDERADVEINSKRYKELDKQIRKLQDKLPDTSKNAD
-945 GNKKRAE
+945 KKRQ
-952 NAKQI
+952 NAADKAQ
-957 LQLQEKMDRNNLTKT
+957 NNSDAL
-972 KGRGGSRSGSGSAVN
+972 V
-987 SAEQLAQKQLE
+987 QKQLE

-1024 EHKRKLDAIDKEEK
+1024 EHKRKIDAIDKEEK

-1051 LTNEEKQNFNERRKI
+1051 LTNEEKQNFNERRKL

-1116 TSFSVWVEQQI
+1116 TSFSAWVEQQI

-1157 EIIGAKSAMDLF
+1157 EITGAKSAMDLF

-1190 ANMKDKLVNG
+1190 ASMKDKLVNG

-1301 ANELASLLKN
+1301 SNELASLLKN

-1756 DTGGIIAGRMNA
+1756 DTGGIIAGRINA